1 MPSFATPTIAH
12 TASYYIYL
20 LSTNKSR
27 TQDDRDNCSKERV
40 LDRVFDLDTE
50 LGMESCKLCLVKAK
64 EVGKISEETRIFWK
78 FLQNFDGRHERES
91 NQMDQ
96 VAQEEVFHVVREIMS
111 RHELFSKP
119 KIGSHSHVFLSGL
132 INHDGPEW
140 SKYRS
145 ILNPAFRIDN
155 LKILISFISFSSF
168 LKRNSDEFDM
178 KACGGVCGTVAS
190 KNVVWSCVSRLPASW
205 CGGGDLAAV
214 FILHTR
220 FRESRFIFLQLHRWS
235 RVEAHGFKSILP
247 ALNSSC
253 KEMLEEWEKL
263 ASAERTVEL
272 DSWTYCH
279 DLTRNMLARASFGD
293 SYKDG
298 TKSFEIQQ
306 EQIDLGLRALRSVY
320 IPGSK

>member
-1 MPSFATPTIAH
+1 ILIQNLH
-12 TASYYIYL
+12 HI
-20 LSTNKSR
+20 NK
-27 TQDDRDNCSKERV
+27 KERV

-50 LGMESCKLCLVKAK
+50 LGMESCKLGLVKAK

-96 VAQEEVFHVVREIMS
+96 VAQSLPLPLTADFVPRMMPFIHQTVLNEVFHVVREIMS

-168 LKRNSDEFDM
+168 LKRNPDEFDM
-178 KACGGVCGTVAS
+178 
-190 KNVVWSCVSRLPASW
+190 
-205 CGGGDLAAV
+205 
-214 FILHTR
+214 
-220 FRESRFIFLQLHRWS
+220 
-235 RVEAHGFKSILP
+235 
-247 ALNSSC
+247 
-253 KEMLEEWEKL
+253 
-263 ASAERTVEL
+263 
-272 DSWTYCH
+272 
-279 DLTRNMLARASFGD
+279 RA
-293 SYKDG
+293 
-298 TKSFEIQQ
+298 
-306 EQIDLGLRALRSVY
+306 
-320 IPGSK
+320 